1 MLTLALKK
9 QKSTGHSDTRTMH
22 ASQRRKAGVDR
33 EEGSTEGM
41 LRGRGGG
48 GRCAEGDEGKH
59 RDRDWPARPPEREV
73 SLRRQ
78 SMPSLEI
85 ISRNLQT

>member
-1 MLTLALKK
+1 MTPALKR
-9 QKSTGHSDTRTMH
+9 QKPTVHSDGRTMQ
-22 ASQRRKAGVDR
+22 ASQGRKAGGYG
-33 EEGSTEGM
+33 EGGSTEGM
-41 LRGRGGG
+41 LRGRRGG